1 MLIPGPCLLS
11 LLNVEEPGNVS
22 AMSLWGMVAKGTSV
36 TTNSKEVEMD
46 GVIVSFYRD
55 YKLGKLF
62 LAVFQGSFVRL
73 VFSFSPAFLEAK
85 G

>member
-36 TTNSKEVEMD
+36 TTINKEVEMD
-46 GVIVSFYRD
+46 DIIVSFDRN
-55 YKLGKLF
+55 YKQGKLF
-62 LAVFQGSFVRL
+62 LAVLQGSFIRL
-73 VFSFSPAFLEAK
+73 VLSFSPAFLKAK

>member
-22 AMSLWGMVAKGTSV
+22 AMSLWGMVARGTSV
-36 TTNSKEVEMD
+36 TTISKEVEMD
-46 GVIVSFYRD
+46 GVIVSFDRN